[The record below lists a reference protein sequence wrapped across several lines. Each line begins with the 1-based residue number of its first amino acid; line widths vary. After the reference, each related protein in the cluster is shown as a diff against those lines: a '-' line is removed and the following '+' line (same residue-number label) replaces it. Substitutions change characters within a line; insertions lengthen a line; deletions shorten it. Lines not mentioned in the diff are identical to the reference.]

1 MNKFLKIT
9 MVLAIASC
17 LILFNTSCGKK
28 QEVKKEQRVEKVQ
41 TQTLKKELITRVIEY
56 PTTLE
61 GYEQMN
67 VSPSITG
74 IIEHIYVDV
83 GSRVRAGQVLVR
95 MDQNQLNTTKINLAS
110 TKTELNRIGTLKETG
125 SASQQAYD
133 QLKAQYDQLQQTLS
147 FLENNTFVKAQFSG
161 IISAKNYEDGE
172 MYAGQPILTLTQIHQ
187 LKAFVSIPE
196 TFFPLVK
203 PGMRVDIHSDIYPTQ
218 VFPSTIEQIYPTID
232 AGSHTFKAKLKIP
245 NSREMIRPGMFVT
258 TSLEMGKA
266 ETIVVPY
273 QAVLKLQGSNERY
286 IFLNNNGIAKRVT
299 VELGQRFDENI
310 EIISSE
316 IKEGDE
322 IIVAGQA
329 RLSDGVKIEVAK
341 KKS

>member
-28 QEVKKEQRVEKVQ
+28 QEAKKEQRVEKVQ

-67 VSPSITG
+67 VSTSITG

-196 TFFPLVK
+196 TFFPMVK

-286 IFLNNNGIAKRVT
+286 IFLNNNGVAKRVT

>member
-28 QEVKKEQRVEKVQ
+28 QEAKKEQRVEKVQ

-196 TFFPLVK
+196 TFFPIVK

-258 TSLEMGKA
+258 TLLEMGKA

-286 IFLNNNGIAKRVT
+286 IFLNNNGVAKRVT

>member
-28 QEVKKEQRVEKVQ
+28 QEAKKEQRIEKVQ
-41 TQTLKKELITRVIEY
+41 TQILKKELITRVIEY

>member
-17 LILFNTSCGKK
+17 FILFNTSCGKK
-28 QEVKKEQRVEKVQ
+28 QEAKKEQRVEKVQ

-196 TFFPLVK
+196 TFFPMVK

-286 IFLNNNGIAKRVT
+286 IFLNNNGVAKRVT

>member
-9 MVLAIASC
+9 MILAIASC

-172 MYAGQPILTLTQIHQ
+172 MYAGQSILTLTQIHQ

-196 TFFPLVK
+196 TFFPMVK

-245 NSREMIRPGMFVT
+245 NSREMIRHGMFVT

-286 IFLNNNGIAKRVT
+286 IFLNNNGVAKRVT

>member
-28 QEVKKEQRVEKVQ
+28 QEAKKEQRVEKVQ

-196 TFFPLVK
+196 TFFPMVK

-286 IFLNNNGIAKRVT
+286 IFLNNNGVAKRVT